1 MATRIHLGSRDEEGG
16 EAVNYTYLFAGIAVG
31 SIFPW
36 IVMICILRQK
46 NHQTAEQLER
56 ANAPTKL
63 LAERNAIGIRQC
75 VAIEQL
81 VETMQLQAP
90 DEIQA
95 TGEFMTVRKDSPEH
109 AEYLKA
115 RFAEKT
121 SGQFMWKGHRW
132 RYEHTTFDDA
142 GEYDVL
148 WRPADDRAKYENHA
162 KSALVA
168 ALKRFDL
175 AYTDEQLERLSKT
188 ESGLGEI
195 SPKLAQKLIQLR
207 KAIALAERRGE

>member
-1 MATRIHLGSRDEEGG
+1 M
-16 EAVNYTYLFAGIAVG
+16 NYTYLFAGIAIG
-31 SIFPW
+31 SIAPW

-56 ANAPTKL
+56 ANKPTKL
-63 LAERNAIGIRQC
+63 LAERNSIGIRQC

-81 VETMQLQAP
+81 VETMQLQEP
-90 DEIQA
+90 DEVRA
-95 TGEFMTVRKDSPEH
+95 TGEFMTVRKGDPEH

-115 RFAEKT
+115 RFAEKA

-148 WRPADDRAKYENHA
+148 WRPADDQAKYDNHVKA
-162 KSALVA
+162 ALVA
-168 ALKRFDL
+168 ALKRFDQ
-175 AYTDEQLERLSKT
+175 AYTDDQLTQLA
-188 ESGLGEI
+188 ESENGTGEI
-195 SPKLAQKLIQLR
+195 SPKHAQKLIQLR
-207 KAIALAERRGE
+207 QALALAGRREA

>member
-1 MATRIHLGSRDEEGG
+1 M
-16 EAVNYTYLFAGIAVG
+16 NYAYLFAGLAVG

-36 IVMICILRQK
+36 VVMILILGKK
-46 NHQTAEQLER
+46 NEQTAEQLER
-56 ANAPTKL
+56 ANQPTKL

-90 DEIQA
+90 DDVQA

-115 RFAEKT
+115 RFAEKS
-121 SGQFMWKGHRW
+121 SGLFMWKGHRW

-148 WRPADDRAKYENHA
+148 WRPSDDRAKYENHMN
-162 KSALVA
+162 SLMLE
-168 ALKRFDL
+168 ALKMVQDNIS
-175 AYTDEQLERLSKT
+175 APDSNC
-188 ESGLGEI
+188 SCHI
-195 SPKLAQKLIQLR
+195 SPPCHDCVENAGTRETMKVVGE
-207 KAIALAERRGE
+207 AIALAERRGA